1 MTATTTSTLSD
12 RDLASDRL
20 DDDGAPT
27 WVAHRQPDGDVRLV
41 WAPRDNGCRLAG
53 VWWPRTSD
61 ATTELRALLPAVSE
75 RLGGPPTGVSLNID
89 AWNADQPRRLRVGHT
104 LVKLGWFH
112 TLDPATVTFSRGGDP
127 RITVAIIPSNWNSSA
142 ASELLRGLSTAAP
155 WPDSA
160 GEALHGA
167 PDGEERPAWGR

>member
-1 MTATTTSTLSD
+1 MTATTTSTPSG

-20 DDDGAPT
+20 DDDGAPA
-27 WVAHRQPDGDVRLV
+27 WVANRQPGRGVRLV
-41 WAPRDNGCRLAG
+41 WAPRDSGSRLAG
-53 VWWPRTSD
+53 AWWPRTRD

-75 RLGGPPTGVSLNID
+75 GLGGAVTRVSLNID
-89 AWNADQPRRLRVGHT
+89 AWNADQPRRLRVGRT

-112 TLDPATVTFSRGGDP
+112 TLDRTTVTFSRGGDP
-127 RITVAIIPSNWNSSA
+127 RLTVVVIPSNWNSSA

-160 GEALHGA
+160 DEALHRA
-167 PDGEERPAWGR
+167 SDGEELPAWGK